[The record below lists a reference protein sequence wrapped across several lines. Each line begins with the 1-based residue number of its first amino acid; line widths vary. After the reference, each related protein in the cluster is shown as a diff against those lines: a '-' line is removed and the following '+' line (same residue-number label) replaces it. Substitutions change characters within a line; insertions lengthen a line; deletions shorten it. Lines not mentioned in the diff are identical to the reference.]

1 MKNGPS
7 YQIEFVANMTIPE
20 LTMSSDS
27 LDFLK
32 VCVNTRKTIKVRFEN
47 HKEVPCDWSYFYKAD
62 VSASKEGKEAGERF
76 QVYPLGG
83 TLLPGQKQTVDIMF
97 TPIIDKPLV
106 QKISFKCKDNS
117 KVFILNVKG
126 QGIFY

>member
-62 VSASKEGKEAGERF
+62 VSA
-76 QVYPLGG
+76 
-83 TLLPGQKQTVDIMF
+83 
-97 TPIIDKPLV
+97 
-106 QKISFKCKDNS
+106 
-117 KVFILNVKG
+117 
-126 QGIFY
+126 